1 MEYLVCAK
9 EMKACD
15 GGVIRHYGVPSL
27 VLMERAALAL
37 TELLRKKN
45 FDLKRVL
52 VVAGSGNNGGDG
64 FAVARI
70 LTLQGIATDLWFVGN
85 PEHLTEEAALQK
97 QICENYGVPFV
108 RNLKEH
114 EYTTIVD
121 AIFGSGL
128 SREVTGENAKIME
141 EINAFPA
148 KVLSVDIPSGI
159 SSDDGSV
166 LGTAVKAEVT
176 GALAFRKIGHLF
188 ASEYCGETVLL
199 DIGITKEGF
208 LGDVPSVFTVGKEVF
223 SWIPE
228 RKMDSNKGTYGKAG
242 LIAGSR
248 NMCGAAYL
256 SGKAAYLMGTG
267 LVRVLT
273 EECNRNI
280 LQTLLPEAILG
291 TMDHFQEETVKDL
304 LNWSSA
310 VGIGPGLSM
319 GKEQEALVEQVLKN
333 IGEKPLVLDAD
344 ALNILSN
351 HLEWLK
357 EGNGLHILTPHMG
370 EMARL
375 TGKCVEEIR
384 KNRISIAKTFAKE
397 MGVILVLKD
406 ARTVVTDGEKVY
418 INETGNHGMA
428 TGGSGDVLTGIL
440 TGLLAQGTEPYRAS
454 VLGVYLHG
462 LAGDEARERKG
473 AHGLLSTDIL
483 DSLPVVMKEGQKHE
497 SAL

>member
-15 GGVIRHYGVPSL
+15 SGVIRHYGVPSL

-37 TELLRKKN
+37 TELLQKKD

-64 FAVARI
+64 FAMARI
-70 LTLQGIATDLWFVGN
+70 LTLRGIKTDIWFVGN

-128 SREVTGENAKIME
+128 SREVTGAYAEVIE

-148 KVLSVDIPSGI
+148 KVLSADIPSGI
-159 SSDDGSV
+159 SADDGSV
-166 LGTAVKAEVT
+166 LGTAVRAAVT

-188 ASEYCGETVLL
+188 SPEYCGETVLL

-208 LGDVPSVFTVGKEVF
+208 QGNVPSVFTVGKEVF
-223 SWIPE
+223 SWLPK
-228 RKMDSNKGTYGKAG
+228 RKMNSNKGTYGKAS
-242 LIAGSR
+242 LIAGSK

-256 SGKAAYLMGTG
+256 SGKAAYLVGTG
-267 LVRVLT
+267 LVKVLT
-273 EECNRNI
+273 DECNRGI
-280 LQTLLPEAILG
+280 LQTLLPEAVLG
-291 TMDHFQEETVKDL
+291 TMEYFQEETVKGL
-304 LNWSSA
+304 LKWSSA
-310 VGIGPGLSM
+310 IGIGPGLST
-319 GKEQEALVEQVLKN
+319 GKEQEALVEWVLKN
-333 IGEKPLVLDAD
+333 SGEKPIVLDAD
-344 ALNILSN
+344 ALNILSG
-351 HLEWLK
+351 HLEWLRK
-357 EGNGLHILTPHMG
+357 SAAPCILTPHMG

-375 TGKCVEEIR
+375 TKKSVEEIC
-384 KNRISIAKTFAKE
+384 KNRISTAKAFAKE

-406 ARTVVTDGEKVY
+406 ARTIVTDGEGVY

-428 TGGSGDVLTGIL
+428 TGGSGDVLTGII
-440 TGLLAQGTEPYRAS
+440 TGLLAQGTEPYRAA

-473 AHGLLSTDIL
+473 VHGLLSTDIL
-483 DSLPVVMKEGQKHE
+483 DSLPGVMKEGQKQ
-497 SAL
+497 